1 MDKRERVKALRQGY
15 VDGRSDQAFTDPL
28 GFDDRSQEWEAAAR
42 RRYPMPKKVVPRKV
56 PWPES
61 NGAIYLDSTG
71 RIKHTDPRQTSIIWY
86 TEAETA
92 ALRDLLTGP
101 ETIEVEDDS

>member
-1 MDKRERVKALRQGY
+1 MDEREKVKELRKAFVAGCMVGCDFAGGLDSTEI
-15 VDGRSDQAFTDPL
+15 VD
-28 GFDDRSQEWEAAAR
+28 EAR

-61 NGAIYLDSTG
+61 NGEIYLDSLG
-71 RIKHTDPRQTSIIWY
+71 RIKHTGNNIVWY

-101 ETIEVEDDS
+101 ETIEVEDNS